1 MSNTK
6 VTAKVI
12 ADSTITATQIA
23 NDAVTG
29 AKIADDVALAGN
41 PTTTTQTAGNNTT
54 RIATTAFV
62 STAITNLIDSSPDA
76 LNTLNEL
83 AAALGDDANFSTTV
97 TNSIATKL
105 PLAGGTLT
113 GDLTL
118 TSATSNKPV
127 LTIKNTN
134 ADATSPQLVFRKDST
149 SPSDNDEVGRIYM
162 YGDDDAGNAT
172 EAFLAIGKMTDVSN
186 GAEDSSL
193 DLYTYAGG
201 AQKSTLTL
209 KEGAVAI
216 GHTNPGFLLDL
227 SGTTSAKINLQGGTN
242 QNGIRFNAAGDGGVT
257 SSSYYLGAGSD
268 LMSGSDKGLVLLDID
283 NNEAILYDDQA
294 NNKFYIANNKLMVNS
309 EGQIGLSIA
318 DPLTRLGMVG
328 HADGGI
334 LIKQAAQI
342 SYTPADLANFR
353 QGISFVNTGSS
364 HAYSIGYGQGGKLK
378 FSYYDNSS
386 TFTELASMGGTS
398 GDLSI
403 LGNLTLAS
411 GKGINFQATSDA
423 SGRTSELFEDYEEG
437 TWTPVLEGSTG
448 NPTVAYQ
455 YRSAFYIKIG
465 HLLFVR
471 FGFRLSSRSGGTG
484 VAQVGGLPYT
494 AKNYGSYQQPAIFT
508 NTQGLTVDPDGP
520 ILMYFMDNNNK
531 IQGRLMNNA
540 DTVLPISYFQAGSW
554 CIGSGVYDV
563 A

>member
-1 MSNTK
+1 MANTK

-12 ADSTITATQIA
+12 ADGTITATQLASDSI
-23 NDAVTG
+23 TS
-29 AKIADDVALAGN
+29 AKIADDVALGGN
-41 PTTTTQTAGNNTT
+41 PTTTTQSAGNNTT

-62 STAITNLIDSSPDA
+62 STAITNLIDSSPSA

-105 PLAGGTLT
+105 PLAGGTMT
-113 GDLTL
+113 GDL
-118 TSATSNKPV
+118 V
-127 LTIKNTN
+127 LKSDGGDDVMNVVHSGNTVK
-134 ADATSPQLVFRKDST
+134 LVSIGQ
-149 SPSDNDEVGRIYM
+149 SSDNSGNGVIQLRRNNGVLHAQIHSHGSTYFNGGNVG
-162 YGDDDAGNAT
+162 
-172 EAFLAIGKMTDVSN
+172 IGFASGTP
-186 GAEDSSL
+186 A
-193 DLYTYAGG
+193 Y
-201 AQKSTLTL
+201 
-209 KEGAVAI
+209 
-216 GHTNPGFLLDL
+216 LLDL
-227 SGTTSAKINLQGGTN
+227 SGTTSAKLHLQGGTN

-257 SSSYYLGAGSD
+257 SSSYYLGVGSD
-268 LMSGSDKGLVLLDID
+268 LMSGTDKGLVLLDID

-318 DPLTRLGMVG
+318 DPLTRLGMVS

-334 LIKQAAQI
+334 LVKQDAQI
-342 SYTPADLANFR
+342 AYTPSDLANFR
-353 QGISFVNTGSS
+353 QGISFVNAGSG

-403 LGNLTLAS
+403 LGNLTLAN
-411 GKGINFQATSDA
+411 GKGINFAATSDA

-448 NPTVAYQ
+448 NPTCVYQ
-455 YRSAFYIKIG
+455 FRSAFYIKVG

-471 FGFRLSSRSGGTG
+471 YGFRLTSRSGGSG
-484 VAQVGGLPYT
+484 VAIVGGLPYT

-508 NTQGLTVDPDGP
+508 NTQGLTTDPDGP
-520 ILMYFMDNNNK
+520 VLMYFMDNTNK
-531 IQGRLMNNA
+531 LQGRLMNNA
-540 DTVLPISYFQAGSW
+540 DTVLPLSYFQAGSW